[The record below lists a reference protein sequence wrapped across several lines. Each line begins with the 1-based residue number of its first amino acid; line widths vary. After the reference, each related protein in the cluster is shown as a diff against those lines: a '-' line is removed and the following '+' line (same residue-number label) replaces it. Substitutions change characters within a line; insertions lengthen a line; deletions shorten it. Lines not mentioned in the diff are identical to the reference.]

1 VITLHNMFFWNPHPV
16 CYFQTFLSLLTGFV
30 TLRCFVRGDLL
41 EESELDGH
49 LLIFD
54 FLDFFLIAICWSCII
69 SVKYGFISPEN
80 WKLLRLV
87 KRSAEMSR
95 ANLLGVVVQDKNPQS
110 LALRINTAL
119 EFLQLT
125 EEKF

>member
-1 VITLHNMFFWNPHPV
+1 VPFILGCELATGGSATTLYNMFFWTPHPV
-16 CYFQTFLSLLTGFV
+16 CYFQSILSLISGFV
-30 TLRCFVRGDLL
+30 TFRCIVRGDML

-49 LLIFD
+49 LMIFD

-69 SVKYGFISPEN
+69 SVKYGFISSEN

-95 ANLLGVVVQDKNPQS
+95 ANLLGVVVQDKNP
-110 LALRINTAL
+110 
-119 EFLQLT
+119 
-125 EEKF
+125 